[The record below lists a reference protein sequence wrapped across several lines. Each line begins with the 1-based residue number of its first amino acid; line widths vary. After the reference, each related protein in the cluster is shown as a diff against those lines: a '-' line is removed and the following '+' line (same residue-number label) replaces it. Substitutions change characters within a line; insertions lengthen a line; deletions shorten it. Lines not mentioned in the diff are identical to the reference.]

1 MLIRTPIDEATINK
15 LKIYDKLEISGTIFT
30 GRDAALPRLVKLIE
44 SGRLEELG
52 IDLRGSIVFHTAVS
66 PAGIG
71 PTSSNKH
78 DIERLIHSVET
89 HKMRCLKGEISA
101 KRLYTDVDS
110 ALRLFRMKHPKFDLQ
125 RDPIM
130 VAYYS

>member
-1 MLIRTPIDEATINK
+1 MLIRTPIDEATISK

-52 IDLRGSIVFHTAVS
+52 IDLKGGIIFHTAVS

-78 DIERLIHSVET
+78 DIETSIPALSRAGVKKSTSGRE
-89 HKMRCLKGEISA
+89 A
-101 KRLYTDVDS
+101 FPPQPWKRSKPTTRFS
-110 ALRLFRMKHPKFDLQ
+110 RSILRLRP
-125 RDPIM
+125 
-130 VAYYS
+130 S

>member
-1 MLIRTPIDEATINK
+1 MSL
-15 LKIYDKLEISGTIFT
+15 LKILDFNGSFLQ
-30 GRDAALPRLVKLIE
+30 AAAHEAFI
-44 SGRLEELG
+44 EELSRH
-52 IDLRGSIVFHTAVS
+52 IKSKL
-66 PAGIG
+66 AGLDELSG
-71 PTSSNKH
+71 LPSNKH